1 LILIFKP
8 TMKKEVRKMTEATI
22 EKRIQVRCQYSDN
35 MIHVQGIGNP
45 EPTGGNRKYGMAT
58 ELRVPIE
65 LTNWLKG
72 QEPTAKSPAS
82 GDQLYIP
89 LRLVRYVVDSH
100 TPCYQLFIE
109 ATAPGGDPLNH
120 PMGAVLD
127 MQPLSQPVKDLIAFC
142 EANEIQ
148 VDSTDEP
155 YSDNA
160 GEEE

>member
-1 LILIFKP
+1 
-8 TMKKEVRKMTEATI
+8 MKREMREMTDATI
-22 EKRIQVRCQYSDN
+22 EKRIQGRCVYSEN
-35 MIHVQGIGNP
+35 MMHVQGIGDP

-72 QEPTAKSPAS
+72 QTPIALSPAS
-82 GDQLYIP
+82 GDKLYIP
-89 LRLVRYVVDSH
+89 LRLVRYIAD
-100 TPCYQLFIE
+100 TPHQYQLFIE
-109 ATAPGGDPLNH
+109 STVSGGDPLNH

-127 MQPLSQPVKDLIAFC
+127 MQLLSQPITELISFC
-142 EANEIQ
+142 EANGIYA
-148 VDSTDEP
+148 DSTDEP